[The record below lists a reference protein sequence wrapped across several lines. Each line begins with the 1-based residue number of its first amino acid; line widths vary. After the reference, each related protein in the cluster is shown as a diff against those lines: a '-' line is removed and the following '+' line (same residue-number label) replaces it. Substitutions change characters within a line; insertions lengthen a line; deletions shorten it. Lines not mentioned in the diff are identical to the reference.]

1 MATAKKLPS
10 GNWRVNLFVGYD
22 ENGKRK
28 YKSFTAETK
37 KEAEFMAASY
47 NLSRKEKPKGLTVG
61 DAIDGYIQ
69 SKENVLS
76 ATSIATYKQLRRLRL
91 QQLMDVPLE
100 KLTNIMIQQA
110 INAEA
115 AKLSPKSVRS
125 AHGLLSAA
133 LGMYMPDFVLRTTL
147 PAKQHK
153 IKDLPTAEQVMQAV
167 SGSVYELPALLALCL
182 GLRMSEV
189 RGIRYKDI
197 SGNVLTIQHV
207 RIQYSNQ
214 MIIKNQTKTYDS
226 TRQLVVPQFLLD
238 KIGSGKP
245 DDYIVNFSQSAMEKN
260 VKKLVQ
266 AATGKD
272 ITFHD
277 LRHINA
283 STMLALGVPDKYAME
298 RGGWSSNNTLKTI
311 YQHTFSDAR
320 QEIDTRINDYFSAM
334 QHDLQRKR

>member
-22 ENGKRK
+22 DNGKRK

-76 ATSIATYKQLRRLRL
+76 ETSIATYKQMRRLRF
-91 QQLMDVPLE
+91 QQLMDVPLD

-115 AKLSPKSVRS
+115 ARLSPKSVRS

-133 LGMYMPDFVLRTTL
+133 LGMYLPDFMLRTTL

-167 SGSVYELPALLALCL
+167 AESAYELPALLALCL

-189 RGIRYKDI
+189 RGIRYKDL
-197 SGNVLTIQHV
+197 SGNTLTVQHV
-207 RIQYSNQ
+207 RIQYG
-214 MIIKNQTKTYDS
+214 NQTIAKDQAKTYDS
-226 TRQLVVPQFLLD
+226 TRQLTVPDFLVS
-238 KIGSGKP
+238 KIGNGEP
-245 DDYIVNFSQSAMEKN
+245 DNYIVNFSQAAIEKN
-260 VKKLVQ
+260 IKKLVKNIS
-266 AATGKD
+266 GKD

-320 QEIDTRINDYFSAM
+320 QEIDTKINDYFSAM
-334 QHDLQRKR
+334 QHKMQHD